1 MRFGVAQPKGRFV
14 IVARLVGVSQV
25 PYAVAL
31 VGFGGNPL
39 AVSIL
44 VASLYSSAFLIA
56 WSAARPRRTW
66 M

>member
-1 MRFGVAQPKGRFV
+1 M